1 MIDIAASFS
10 LAAPAFFSR
19 TGQARASG
27 SHWPYRGSPVAS
39 PPSIAGCG
47 RALADLCGKPPVNT
61 ISRPYQPGTFAVR
74 KIRRSVRGWLG
85 PQSTNGCRGQAPAT
99 NG

>member
-47 RALADLCGKPPVNT
+47 RALADLCGKPPESSSGWANPHCTSVNDH
-61 ISRPYQPGTFAVR
+61 
-74 KIRRSVRGWLG
+74 
-85 PQSTNGCRGQAPAT
+85 
-99 NG
+99 